1 MSVTINSMKFWI
13 NAFIP
18 LNVKGYTKPIPGHPG
33 KTMIPGPKFN
43 LLSDCYHTD
52 QRDFSNNIHAS
63 SRMHSEAKVDFTGGG
78 QAMTQWHNCDE
89 TIECDCEDGEEECN
103 KKGKTNNMS
112 FKLLPAVT
120 APNPLLAVPTPRLA
134 IPTPVLPVSS
144 SAITLE
150 MKCAAH
156 NPCAPSSTIG
166 GDIDYEGK
174 IYMDRT
180 ARRIECD
187 IKIDA
192 FPAFEAYATINNG
205 AGVMMFQIAPP
216 FGNTVMDLPGPA
228 TRAVQVRLE
237 DLDGDG
243 IFEKRTVVRIP

>member
-18 LNVKGYTKPIPGHPG
+18 LNVIGYTKPIPGHPG
-33 KTMIPGPKFN
+33 KTMIPGPGIN
-43 LLSDCYHTD
+43 PLSDCYHTD
-52 QRDFSNNIHAS
+52 QRDFSNKIHAS
-63 SRMHSEAKVDFTGGG
+63 SRMHAEAKVDFSGGG
-78 QAMTQWHNCDE
+78 QALTQWHNCDE

-103 KKGKTNNMS
+103 KKGKTNNMN
-112 FKLLPAVT
+112 FKISPSVSSSPKPGFLPS
-120 APNPLLAVPTPRLA
+120 
-134 IPTPVLPVSS
+134 PVVPVSS
-144 SAITLE
+144 PIVTLE

-156 NPCAPSSTIG
+156 NPCAPSSTLG
-166 GDIDYEGK
+166 GDIDCEGK
-174 IYMDRT
+174 IYMDRS

-192 FPAFEAYATINNG
+192 FPAFEAYATINDG

-216 FGNTVMDLPGPA
+216 FGNTVMNLPGPA